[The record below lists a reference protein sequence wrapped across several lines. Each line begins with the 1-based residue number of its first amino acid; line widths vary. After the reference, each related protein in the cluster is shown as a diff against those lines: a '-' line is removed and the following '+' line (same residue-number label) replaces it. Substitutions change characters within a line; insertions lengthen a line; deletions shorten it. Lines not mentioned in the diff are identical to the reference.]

1 MESSRIKHLIEKY
14 YDGATSREEE
24 RAITDYF
31 LSHPSLDKELE
42 VERAMFLGL
51 SKMRDERAPLTTS
64 DIKPMR
70 RRAATLWLGRV
81 AAVAAVAAVAIV
93 ALIVGGG
100 VWEDYEAELDYTQDI
115 ICYIDGKEVTNSEL
129 ALSETSRLLGSVA
142 NNMTLAMAS
151 IEKYNPLN
159 K

>member
-51 SKMRDERAPLTTS
+51 SKMRDEQASLTMS
-64 DIKPMR
+64 YIKPMR

-81 AAVAAVAAVAIV
+81 AAVAAVAII

-100 VWEDYEAELDYTQDI
+100 VWEDSEAELDYTQDI